1 MKIGLVFRRRRA
13 KDRGVVRNASMRI
26 LIVEDQPEMAS
37 LVAAKLGRTGY
48 VADSVG
54 TLAEA
59 VEAVAQYDYP
69 LILLD
74 RRLPDGD
81 GVSILKQVRSTNPRA
96 RVLLVTAL
104 RSIDERINGLDAGAD
119 DYLTKPFDIDE
130 LLARIRAVLR
140 RPGDAAV
147 PPVALGHLSFDL
159 DQQEAFVRGRP
170 FVATKRELL
179 LLEALMRRAGRAVK
193 HAALISEIY
202 GLEDAVQIDALKMS
216 VFRLRQRLKECDA
229 GVEIHTL
236 RGIGYLIEAS
246 RA

>member
-1 MKIGLVFRRRRA
+1 
-13 KDRGVVRNASMRI
+13 MRI

-37 LVAAKLGRTGY
+37 LVADRLTQSGY
-48 VADSVG
+48 LADCVG

-59 VEAVAQYDYP
+59 IEALKQYDYP

-81 GVSILKQVRSTNPRA
+81 GVSILQMVRSTNPSI

-119 DYLTKPFDIDE
+119 DYLTKPFDVDE
-130 LLARIRAVLR
+130 LLARVRAILR
-140 RPGDAAV
+140 RPDGALV
-147 PPVALGHLSFDL
+147 PPVALGDLSFDL
-159 DQQEAFVRGRP
+159 NLHEAFIRGQP
-170 FVATKRELL
+170 FFVSKRELL
-179 LLEALMRRAGRAVK
+179 LLESLLRRAGRAVK
-193 HAALISEIY
+193 HSTLISEIY
-202 GLEDAVQIDALKMS
+202 GLNDSVQIDALKMS
-216 VFRLRQRLKECDA
+216 VSRLRQRLKDCGA

-236 RGIGYLIEAS
+236 RGIGYLIERS